1 IDKVFSQGKYQ
12 HLALSSYVD
21 ALETLYP
28 DGEMNVES
36 YLNSLFLISF
46 MNDDPLV
53 NYLDYQYQIMKIDVK
68 TNFISSNLVQKD
80 IENLEK
86 DLRKKLKENSLKLV
100 MAGDVLNGIKVN
112 NY

>member
-1 IDKVFSQGKYQ
+1 
-12 HLALSSYVD
+12 
-21 ALETLYP
+21 
-28 DGEMNVES
+28 
-36 YLNSLFLISF
+36 
-46 MNDDPLV
+46 
-53 NYLDYQYQIMKIDVK
+53 YQYQIMKIDVK

-112 NY
+112 NYLIKENYQSLYITLVLILIIFFIVYKSTWIAFLSLVPNVIPVVI